1 MSNLLLEQ
9 VEYKTQETNLGTWRR
24 YMYINGTS
32 FHEFKSHTTMF
43 GIPLIHYTYGRS
55 PETGRRVIAKG
66 IIAVGRIACGFIAI
80 GHASLG
86 LLAIGQLA
94 LGIIFGLGQLSSGIA
109 ALGQLAIGA
118 YLSIGQF
125 AAGYIAIGQFAF
137 GKYVLA
143 QLGVGEFVWSTTRAD
158 FQAIEFFRTFPVI
171 RYFIP

>member
-1 MSNLLLEQ
+1 MANLLLEE
-9 VEYKTQETNLGTWRR
+9 VEYKTQETNFGIWRR

-32 FHEFKSHTTMF
+32 FHEFKTRRTMF

-80 GHASLG
+80 GQASLG

-94 LGIIFGLGQLSSGIA
+94 FGILFGLGQLSSGIV
-109 ALGQLAIGA
+109 ALGQVAIGA
-118 YLSIGQF
+118 YLGIGQF
-125 AAGYIAIGQFAF
+125 VTGYIAIGQFAL

-143 QLGVGEFVWSTTRAD
+143 QIGIGEFVWSTRQTDPHAV
-158 FQAIEFFRTFPVI
+158 AFFRNLPVI
-171 RYFIP
+171 RLFIP